1 MGPGAS
7 DEYENEA
14 PRGGWPPPE
23 DGCGTINA
31 GGRGNEGA
39 SITDG
44 CPGDSLVKLS
54 EEKAVNELSALL
66 NDEIERDVCGG
77 DEEEVEIIELAVR
90 SDLLLECGICNCD
103 DEEERR
109 VSAM

>member
-1 MGPGAS
+1 V
-7 DEYENEA
+7 
-14 PRGGWPPPE
+14 
-23 DGCGTINA
+23 
-31 GGRGNEGA
+31 
-39 SITDG
+39 SITDD
-44 CPGDSLVKLS
+44 CPGDSLAKLS

-66 NDEIERDVCGG
+66 NDAIERDVCGG

-90 SDLLLECGICNCD
+90 SNLLLECGICNCD